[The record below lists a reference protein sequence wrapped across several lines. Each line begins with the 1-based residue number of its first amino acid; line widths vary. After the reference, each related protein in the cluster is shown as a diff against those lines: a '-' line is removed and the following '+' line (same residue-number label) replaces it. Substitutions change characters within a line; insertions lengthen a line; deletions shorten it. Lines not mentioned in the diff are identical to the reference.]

1 MMTAAELKWYSDL
14 KAELGR
20 YGVPIDD
27 TSKLAPIIN
36 GISQYV
42 YEVDK
47 VLQAFSDV
55 DSLAAQHKLY
65 YGLVQELE
73 NKVNS
78 FKQQC
83 WLLEQ
88 MANSHNQSISIYKE
102 LEVMGF
108 GLKQLRLLY
117 HTKNEIADANN
128 IRPDQAQHKSYKDI
142 EEQYDNKLGFEP
154 KVNELRFEVRKLG
167 QDISRLRSELLSMP
181 LVGHAIIG
189 LIRSGLKEH
198 HIIKLAG
205 MFEGYRRSRR
215 GCDIDTQVLIAEL
228 EKYVSIREAVQKSKQ
243 ELDNLNKRVASLR
256 ARKEAL
262 EKDMSTTLSTSRYSR
277 QAVDFLQGTVASLR
291 NDMAGLVSIIGYI
304 AMHLL
309 MLRSEEERIRKFDG
323 LDEFV
328 PLIRSH

>member
-1 MMTAAELKWYSDL
+1 
-14 KAELGR
+14 
-20 YGVPIDD
+20 
-27 TSKLAPIIN
+27 
-36 GISQYV
+36 
-42 YEVDK
+42 
-47 VLQAFSDV
+47 
-55 DSLAAQHKLY
+55 
-65 YGLVQELE
+65 
-73 NKVNS
+73 
-78 FKQQC
+78 
-83 WLLEQ
+83 
-88 MANSHNQSISIYKE
+88 
-102 LEVMGF
+102 
-108 GLKQLRLLY
+108 
-117 HTKNEIADANN
+117 
-128 IRPDQAQHKSYKDI
+128 
-142 EEQYDNKLGFEP
+142 
-154 KVNELRFEVRKLG
+154 
-167 QDISRLRSELLSMP
+167 MP

-189 LIRSGLKEH
+189 LIRSGLKEQ

-205 MFEGYRRSRR
+205 MFEGYRRRS

-328 PLIRSH
+328 PLIRSYKGESVPIEDLKIAVTKAIEVAIGNRINEKVTEVLSKARDELMN